1 MVYPNTYELT
11 SKIIK
16 PTSNIKLAPLTSA
29 ALAGAGANVIIDDD
43 KYNLLQKNPQAT
55 TVSENEQIIN
65 LWQFI
70 RLYTVATIPI
80 VDFIIVYTVIYTINS
95 LYLHYNH
102 KFVLISTVP
111 FTILVSIL
119 MNKNMK
125 ISSFIIIVMIISIY
139 YLLTLDLEQT

>member
-1 MVYPNTYELT
+1 MVYSNTYDLT

-16 PTSNIKLAPLTSA
+16 PTSNINIKPLTSV
-29 ALAGAGANVIIDDD
+29 ALASAGANVIMNDET
-43 KYNLLQKNPQAT
+43 YNFLQKNPET
-55 TVSENEQIIN
+55 TSVSDNEQILN

-80 VDFIIVYTVIYTINS
+80 VDFIIVYTVVYILNA

-111 FTILVSIL
+111 FTILISIL
-119 MNKNMK
+119 TNKNMK
-125 ISSFIIIVMIISIY
+125 ITSFIIIVMIISIY
-139 YLLTLDLEQT
+139 YLLTLNLEQT